1 MWSNEHFTNR
11 QRHKKKKKQKN
22 HQFIVGTQQEKHIQ
36 RCAESAPNT
45 WQRYKEG
52 QFWKDFNS
60 MLTEYWGQFG
70 FKDEIRKLFKRSMN
84 NHRNVPIWIQADV
97 LELKQNLLSKQ

>member
-45 WQRYKEG
+45 VA
-52 QFWKDFNS
+52 
-60 MLTEYWGQFG
+60 MTTL
-70 FKDEIRKLFKRSMN
+70 
-84 NHRNVPIWIQADV
+84 
-97 LELKQNLLSKQ
+97 